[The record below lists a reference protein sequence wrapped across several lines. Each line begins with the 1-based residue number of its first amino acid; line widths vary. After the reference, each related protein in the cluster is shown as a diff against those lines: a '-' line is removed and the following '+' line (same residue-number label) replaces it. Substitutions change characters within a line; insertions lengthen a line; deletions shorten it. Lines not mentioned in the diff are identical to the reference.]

1 MSQRKP
7 KAVPHF
13 KITGNREKYLS
24 NNNPSDFYSK
34 QEPISG
40 LADKSIKP
48 KPALKTTH
56 FCPIT
61 SNKEYGFSWGLGN
74 PLEQFSTSSHR

>member
-7 KAVPHF
+7 KSAPHF

-48 KPALKTTH
+48 KPAFKATH

-61 SNKEYGFSWGLGN
+61 SNKEYGFSWGPN